1 MASVSASHLILFVAS
16 MVIAAGVAGTLTNEV
31 SRVSGAID
39 DFGVEVS
46 DDIRSDIEIISD
58 AGSPVWDT
66 DGAENVT
73 LLVKNTGSTELPT
86 DSGAVDVLLDGE
98 FQSPVSITVLDG
110 TEWESNAVV
119 RIAFD
124 ASELSAGSGDHRV
137 KVVVNGDAEVFTFRL

>member
-86 DSGAVDVLLDGE
+86 DSGSVDVLLDGE

-110 TEWESNAVV
+110 TDWESNTVV
-119 RIAFD
+119 RIEFD

>member
-66 DGAENVT
+66 DGNENVT
-73 LLVKNTGSTELPT
+73 LLVKNTGSITLATGPS
-86 DSGAVDVLLDGE
+86 DVDVLLDGV
-98 FQSPVSITVLDG
+98 FQSDVSVSVIDG
-110 TEWESNAVV
+110 SMP
-119 RIAFD
+119 
-124 ASELSAGSGDHRV
+124 
-137 KVVVNGDAEVFTFRL
+137 

>member
-86 DSGAVDVLLDGE
+86 DSGSVDVLLDGE

>member
-86 DSGAVDVLLDGE
+86 DPGAVDVLLDGE

-110 TEWESNAVV
+110 SEWTSNAVV
-119 RIAFD
+119 RIEFD
-124 ASELSAGSGDHRV
+124 ASELGAGSGDHRV
-137 KVVVNGDAEVFTFRL
+137 KVVVNGDAEVFTFRI